1 MHPYTVA
8 YRGVQRGK
16 VPLRSFLSP
25 KIGGFQGVDLPAG
38 AKWKPGVS
46 LALRLSL
53 YYLRTLTRLDIPTN
67 ITYGMYH
74 SYQFISAVPAS
85 VTV

>member
-1 MHPYTVA
+1 
-8 YRGVQRGK
+8 
-16 VPLRSFLSP
+16 
-25 KIGGFQGVDLPAG
+25 
-38 AKWKPGVS
+38 
-46 LALRLSL
+46 
-53 YYLRTLTRLDIPTN
+53 LTRLDIPTN